1 MDASAAG
8 TAGGSCARG
17 ERGIFGAGRN
27 APRCHSF
34 AMIEVME
41 VVMRLLFV
49 SGAVALAFI
58 VQVATE
64 AQAREYPWC
73 ARYDWTTYNC
83 GFVSL
88 RQCLA
93 TISGVGGRCEPNR
106 RYVGEPVRR
115 HKRPRY

>member
-1 MDASAAG
+1 
-8 TAGGSCARG
+8 
-17 ERGIFGAGRN
+17 
-27 APRCHSF
+27 
-34 AMIEVME
+34 
-41 VVMRLLFV
+41 MRVLII

-58 VQVATE
+58 VQAGAP

-83 GFVSL
+83 GFVSF

-93 TISGVGGRCEPNR
+93 TVGGIGGGCQPNP